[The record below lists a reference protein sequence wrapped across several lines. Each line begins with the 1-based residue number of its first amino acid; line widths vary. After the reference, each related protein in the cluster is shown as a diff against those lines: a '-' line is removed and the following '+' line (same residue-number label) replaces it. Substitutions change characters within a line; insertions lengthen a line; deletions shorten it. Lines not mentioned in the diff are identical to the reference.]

1 MDQLFPAHGAFS
13 IQIENRTLITE
24 VRGPWNAELAQ
35 LWVAE
40 AKPIVIKLAAQNSW
54 TSMTIIAESMLSTPE
69 AMAILAAATFK
80 AVNEFH
86 LVAHATMRS
95 RQVCGYGVLECAF
108 EQHYLNLCPVK
119 FFETLEPARTWLA
132 QMQQQ

>member
-1 MDQLFPAHGAFS
+1 MDKLFPAHGAFS

-40 AKPIVIKLAAQNSW
+40 AKPMVSQLAVQNYW
-54 TSMTIIAESMLSTPE
+54 TSMTIITESMLSTPE

-86 LVAHATMRS
+86 LVAHATVRS
-95 RQVCGYGVLECAF
+95 RQVCGYGVLEGAF
-108 EQHYLNLCPVK
+108 EQQYVNLCPFK
-119 FFETLEPARTWLA
+119 FFETLEPARNWLA
-132 QMQQQ
+132 QIQQQ